1 MEETRLVPVIFQGQ
15 PLPGIQV
22 EVSNHYGRWVPNIDN
37 VLSRSNQIKAAIRQ
51 VPGLV
56 IPAGYSSRMKE
67 GSATGDSIEYEL
79 YNMNR
84 NRNRTFR
91 LNPFSPITPPSSP
104 PRRATAA
111 PDATAPAVPVAL
123 DPRGKPLV
131 PVLNGAQQVP
141 QIDIDGS
148 VMNIIDQED
157 INSGDDIVHFLVG
170 GHNYYYKTVTINEW
184 FNTKSEYASLQLPE
198 RVPIANRKLDPMPLA
213 GVVIRRGI
221 ARVNPAGGKRNPR
234 KNRKTVKKSKKRKT
248 TRRHS
253 KK

>member
-1 MEETRLVPVIFQGQ
+1 MAETRLVPVIFQGH

-22 EVSNHYGRWVPNIDN
+22 EVSNHYGIWVPNIDTL
-37 VLSRSNQIKAAIRQ
+37 LSRSNQIKAAIRQ

-67 GSATGDSIEYEL
+67 GSATGNSIEYEL
-79 YNMNR
+79 YNIFTMNR

-111 PDATAPAVPVAL
+111 PVMAAPAVPVAL
-123 DPRGKPLV
+123 DPHGKPLV

-157 INSGDDIVHFLVG
+157 IANGDDIVHFLVG

-184 FNTKSEYASLQLPE
+184 FNAKSEYAPLQLPE
-198 RVPIANRKLDPMPLA
+198 RLPIANRKLDPTPLA

-221 ARVNPAGGKRNPR
+221 ARVNPAGGKRR
-234 KNRKTVKKSKKRKT
+234 NRKTNKKSKKRKT

>member
-1 MEETRLVPVIFQGQ
+1 MSETRLVPVIFQGQ
-15 PLPGIQV
+15 TLPGVQAEVQV
-22 EVSNHYGRWVPNIDN
+22 INSYGGWGETLDN
-37 VLSRSNQIKAAIRQ
+37 FLLRTSQIEAAIRQ

-56 IPAGYSSRMKE
+56 IPAGYGIRMK
-67 GSATGDSIEYEL
+67 SDSITGDSIEYEL
-79 YNMNR
+79 YDMLR
-84 NRNRTFR
+84 YI
-91 LNPFSPITPPSSP
+91 NPFSPITPPSSP

-111 PDATAPAVPVAL
+111 PVMAAPAVPVAL

-184 FNTKSEYASLQLPE
+184 FNAKSGYAPLQLPE
-198 RVPIANRKLDPMPLA
+198 RVPIANRKLDPTPLA